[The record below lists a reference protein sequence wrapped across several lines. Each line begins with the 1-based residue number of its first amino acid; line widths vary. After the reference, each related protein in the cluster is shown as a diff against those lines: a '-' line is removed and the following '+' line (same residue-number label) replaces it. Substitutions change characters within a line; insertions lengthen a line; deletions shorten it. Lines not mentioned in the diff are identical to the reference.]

1 MDALFINSEN
11 SRTPKP
17 LILICALTVA
27 WRVKSAMIAL
37 TGGTGISW
45 CFIRTCKVKHILSF
59 YSHDYHCRKRKY
71 EQNIQNCYSLC
82 LCLPQIYSNHHAT
95 DSIPCFTIL

>member
-11 SRTPKP
+11 SRTPQP

-37 TGGTGISW
+37 TGGTGIS
-45 CFIRTCKVKHILSF
+45 
-59 YSHDYHCRKRKY
+59 
-71 EQNIQNCYSLC
+71 
-82 LCLPQIYSNHHAT
+82 
-95 DSIPCFTIL
+95 